1 MPHRTMIWLPAIYT
15 FTPPFDVATLA
26 NPKTPQRSPEW
37 RYGLVSKDCN
47 QHMHWNSWS
56 QWIYVW
62 IHLQQYFDCNSSQWK
77 TLSLKSQA
85 LMTSDTDTK
94 STPENHLKLKSHAL
108 MIPDTDRNPPQEI
121 HWFDLHGK
129 NPKRPS
135 ILSENHKAMLCNHP
149 RRITAPIRNSHNPT
163 RIHLVFLW

>member
-1 MPHRTMIWLPAIYT
+1 M
-15 FTPPFDVATLA
+15 ATLA

-77 TLSLKSQA
+77 SCHWNHKHWWHLTQIRNPPQKS
-85 LMTSDTDTK
+85 
-94 STPENHLKLKSHAL
+94 HLKLKSHAL
-108 MIPDTDRNPPQEI
+108 MIPDTDKI
-121 HWFDLHGK
+121 HPRKITKDSRTDSTFMGK
-129 NPKRPS
+129 TQSGPAFYQK
-135 ILSENHKAMLCNHP
+135 NHKAMLCNHP
-149 RRITAPIRNSHNPT
+149 KRIAAPIRNSHNPT

>member
-1 MPHRTMIWLPAIYT
+1 MIWLLAIYT

-108 MIPDTDRNPPQEI
+108 MIPDTDKI
-121 HWFDLHGK
+121 
-129 NPKRPS
+129 
-135 ILSENHKAMLCNHP
+135 HP
-149 RRITAPIRNSHNPT
+149 RKITKVSRTDSTFMGKTQSGPAFYQKIT
-163 RIHLVFLW
+163 KQCFATTQGE

>member
-1 MPHRTMIWLPAIYT
+1 MIWLLAIYT

-62 IHLQQYFDCNSSQWK
+62 IHLQQYFDCNSKQWK
-77 TLSLKSQA
+77 
-85 LMTSDTDTK
+85 
-94 STPENHLKLKSHAL
+94 PCHWNHKHWWHLTQ
-108 MIPDTDRNPPQEI
+108 IRNPPQKI
-121 HWFDLHGK
+121 TWNLTHWFDLHGK

-135 ILSENHKAMLCNHP
+135 ILSESSQSNALQPNPK
-149 RRITAPIRNSHNPT
+149 RITAPIRNSHNPT